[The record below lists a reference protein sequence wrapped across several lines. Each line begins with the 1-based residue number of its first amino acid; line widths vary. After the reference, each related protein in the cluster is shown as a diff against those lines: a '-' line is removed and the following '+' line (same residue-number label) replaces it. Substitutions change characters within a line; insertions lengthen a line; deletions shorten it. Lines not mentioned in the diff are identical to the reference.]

1 MKTLSSVTLAIILF
15 IFLIGSSN
23 PVSAQGDRA
32 KIQSD
37 FRPTSFFLEV
47 RGNAISYSLNIDHR
61 ISRQASVRVGISV
74 VPSIFSTAIVAP
86 IMFNYLAGG
95 DTHFLEL
102 GIGAVVGGT
111 VSSTETGSGAFI
123 PTMTIGYRRQ
133 PPDGGFLIRAGFTPL
148 IAPSEINFL
157 YPWGGVSVG
166 YTFK

>member
-1 MKTLSSVTLAIILF
+1 MLF
-15 IFLIGSSN
+15 AFLIGFSN
-23 PVSAQGDRA
+23 QVTAQEDKA
-32 KIQSD
+32 VMQSD

-47 RGNAISYSLNIDHR
+47 RGNAISYSLNLDHR
-61 ISRQASVRVGISV
+61 ISRQTSVRLGISV

-102 GIGAVVGGT
+102 GVGAVVGGEI
-111 VSSTETGSGAFI
+111 SSTETGTGAVI

-133 PPDGGFLIRAGFTPL
+133 PPDGGLLLRAGFTPL

-157 YPWGGVSVG
+157 YPWAGVSVG